1 MQCYKN
7 MNFTTD
13 TDGNKTF
20 IWTVAPEAAGMRL
33 DQFIAQRF
41 AQESRSR
48 IQNWIRKGWATVGG
62 AAQKTG
68 YRARPGDLVS
78 LEIHWMPQQKP
89 FPEEIPLDVI
99 YEDADIAVINKAAGM
114 ACHAGAGL
122 QSGTLVNAL
131 LCRMG
136 PIEAGDPERPG
147 IVHRLDKFTSG
158 VIITAKNNF
167 SHRRLAS
174 QFKLREIKK
183 EYIALVYG
191 VPAPPAGTIDLAI
204 GRDPNNRKKM
214 SVRARHKRDAV
225 THYVVKKNF
234 GFAALLDVR
243 IETGRTHQI
252 RVHMAA
258 KGYPVVGDF
267 LYGGNR
273 VKNLPAPIA
282 KIAEEL
288 RRPFL
293 HSSRVEF
300 THPRAEERLSFYAPL
315 PDELLNLMDHM
326 DHMSPKST
334 ARMVFSDSLNT

>member
-1 MQCYKN
+1 MSLASDSY
-7 MNFTTD
+7 
-13 TDGNKTF
+13 NKTF
-20 IWTVAPEAAGMRL
+20 SWTLSPDAAGTRF
-33 DQFIAQRF
+33 DQFIASHF
-41 AQESRSR
+41 PEESRSQ
-48 IQNWIRKGWATVGG
+48 IQTWIRKGFATVDS
-62 AAQKTG
+62 AAVKTG
-68 YRARPGDLVS
+68 YRTRAGDTVTIKIPCTLP
-78 LEIHWMPQQKP
+78 PQP

-99 YEDADIAVINKAAGM
+99 YEDTDIAVINKPAGM

-122 QSGTLVNAL
+122 RSGTLVNAL

-136 PIEAGDPERPG
+136 PIEAGDPARPG

-167 SHRRLAS
+167 SHRRLAQ
-174 QFKLREIKK
+174 QFKAREIRK
-183 EYIALVYG
+183 EYTALVHG
-191 VPAPPAGTIDLAI
+191 VPSPPAGAIDLAI

-225 THYVVKKNF
+225 THYMLRENF
-234 GFAALLDVR
+234 GCAALLDVR

-267 LYGGNR
+267 IYGGNR
-273 VKNLPAPIA
+273 IKNLPAPIA
-282 KIAEEL
+282 KTVEAM

-300 THPRAEERLSFYAPL
+300 SHPRSGEKLAFHAPL
-315 PDELLNLMDHM
+315 PEELQNLLLMI
-326 DHMSPKST
+326 ST
-334 ARMVFSDSLNT
+334 KSLNSCPNRSKNLEGF

>member
-1 MQCYKN
+1 MVGIIKLFN
-7 MNFTTD
+7 
-13 TDGNKTF
+13 
-20 IWTVAPEAAGMRL
+20 WTITSDAAGMRL
-33 DQFIAQRF
+33 DQFIASQLPD
-41 AQESRSR
+41 ESRSQ
-48 IQNWIRKGWATVGG
+48 IQNWIRKGCATVGG
-62 AAQKTG
+62 ANVKTG
-68 YRARPGDLVS
+68 YKTRTGDAVA
-78 LEIHWMPQQKP
+78 LEIPWTPPPQP

-99 YEDADIAVINKAAGM
+99 YEDADIAVINKPAGM

-136 PIEAGDPERPG
+136 PINAGDPERPG

-167 SHRRLAS
+167 SHRRLS
-174 QFKLREIKK
+174 RQFKSREIIK

-191 VPAPPAGTIDLAI
+191 VPTPPAGIIDLAI

-214 SVRARHKRDAV
+214 SVRARRRRDAV
-225 THYVVKKNF
+225 THYTVKENC

-258 KGYPVVGDF
+258 KGHPVIGDF

-273 VKNLPAPIA
+273 VKNLPVSIA
-282 KIAEEL
+282 KIVETM

-300 THPRAEERLSFYAPL
+300 THPRSGERLIFQAPL
-315 PDELLNLMDHM
+315 PEELQNLIGAFR
-326 DHMSPKST
+326 
-334 ARMVFSDSLNT
+334 AR